1 MTARPPAETAH
12 RPPDTPGDGNA
23 PGAPG
28 PGGTPPRPCSS
39 STELAGVSAVVLGA
53 AGGIGSACAVRLAAC
68 GAQVVAVD
76 RDPAVRD
83 LPGVAA
89 VVGDATDPSLL
100 ARAYDTCTAR
110 PAVLVH
116 ALLAEARAPLSEL
129 APQQWR
135 EVLDLGLVSAWQ
147 WGAELV
153 RRCAGPASIVL
164 IGSVHAHGAAPGMAP
179 YAVAKAGLTALARAA
194 ATEWGPAGVRCN
206 VVEPGFVAVDRNAH
220 RWRDPAERRRVLAAY
235 PLGRLC
241 VPEEIAEV
249 AAFLA
254 GPRSSYVNGVAVPV
268 DGGALAVLP
277 ETNIP

>member
-1 MTARPPAETAH
+1 MNAHAHPAPDATST
-12 RPPDTPGDGNA
+12 PQTPDTSAD
-23 PGAPG
+23 
-28 PGGTPPRPCSS
+28 
-39 STELAGVSAVVLGA
+39 LAGTSAVVLGA
-53 AGGIGSACAVRLAAC
+53 AGGVGRACAARLAAS
-68 GAQVVAVD
+68 GARVVAVD

-83 LPGVAA
+83 LPGVTA
-89 VVGDATDPSLL
+89 VVGDATDPDL
-100 ARAYDTCTAR
+100 AGRAFDACAAR

-116 ALLAEARAPLSEL
+116 ALLAEARAPLSDL
-129 APQQWR
+129 TARQWR

-153 RRCAGPASIVL
+153 RRCGGPASLVL

-194 ATEWGPAGVRCN
+194 AAEWGPAGVRCN
-206 VVEPGFVAVDRNAH
+206 VLEPGFVAVDRNAH
-220 RWRDPAERRRVLAAY
+220 RWRDPAERRRILAAY

-241 VPEEIAEV
+241 APEEIAEV

-254 GPRSSYVNGVAVPV
+254 GPRSSYVNGVSIPV

-277 ETNIP
+277 ETNVPEPAAGPSTSPFAPDRKAP